1 MITPHL
7 STITTD
13 LSWDDVTLNEDTA
26 KQVEEIKTWF
36 KQSPMI
42 NHEGAEKNKKLARGY
57 RSLFYG
63 PAGSGK
69 KLTAALIGKE
79 FDKPVY
85 KIDLSKLVS
94 KYIGETEK
102 NLETI
107 FDRAEEKEWILFF
120 DEADALFGKRTGV
133 KDAHDKYSNQEVSY
147 LLQRIENYNGLV
159 ILATNMKSN
168 IDDAFT
174 RRFNSM
180 IHFSPSLPNS

>member
-7 STITTD
+7 SAITTD

-69 KLTAALIGKE
+69 KLTAALIVKSL
-79 FDKPVY
+79 
-85 KIDLSKLVS
+85 ISLSIKSIFQNWYQNILVNRKKQPGS
-94 KYIGETEK
+94 
-102 NLETI
+102 L
-107 FDRAEEKEWILFF
+107 LPPS
-120 DEADALFGKRTGV
+120 
-133 KDAHDKYSNQEVSY
+133 AH
-147 LLQRIENYNGLV
+147 
-159 ILATNMKSN
+159 
-168 IDDAFT
+168 
-174 RRFNSM
+174 
-180 IHFSPSLPNS
+180 